1 MLCRGAGSMNARPG
15 MQHAA
20 ERLDAIE
27 RFHVLSILA
36 RARALEEAGRSIIH
50 LEIGEPDFDTVSP
63 IRDAGAQ
70 AILRGDTHYTPAL
83 GLPAL
88 RNAISRFYAQRYGAE
103 VEADRIVVTPG
114 ASGALLLAL
123 SLLVDPGDEVLLPDP
138 CYPANR
144 NFVRLLNG
152 SPAGIPVG
160 PDSRYQLQAVHI
172 DRHWRERTVAAL
184 VASPSNP
191 TGTLL
196 ELAEIAALNHAVS
209 VRGGVLIV
217 DEIYHGLTYGE
228 EPSTALSCGD
238 DILVV
243 NSFSKYFGMT
253 GWRLGWLVVPPRFV
267 DAAERIAQN
276 IFLAPPTAAQHAAL
290 AAFAPEA
297 LALLDQ
303 RREEFRRRRD
313 FLLPALRNLG
323 FRIPQVP
330 EGAFYIYADC
340 SDLAGD
346 GMKLAQSLLEEEG
359 VAITPG
365 VDFGSHQASQHV
377 RFAYT
382 RPVEVLQ
389 EGVARMARFFGRH
402 PLRG

>member
-1 MLCRGAGSMNARPG
+1 MCVRPG
-15 MQHAA
+15 SARAA
-20 ERLDAIE
+20 QRLDTIE
-27 RFHVLSILA
+27 HFHVLSILA
-36 RARALEEAGRSIIH
+36 RARALEDAGRSIIH
-50 LEIGEPDFDTVSP
+50 LEIGEPDFDTVAP

-88 RNAISRFYAQRYGAE
+88 RSAISHFYAQRYTAD
-103 VEADRIVVTPG
+103 VAADRIVITPG

-152 SPAGIPVG
+152 VPTGIPVG
-160 PDSRYQLQAVHI
+160 PDSRYQLQAGHI
-172 DRHWRERTVAAL
+172 DAHWRGRTVAAL

-196 ELAEIAALNHAVS
+196 EHAEIKALNAAVNA
-209 VRGGVLIV
+209 RDGVLIV
-217 DEIYHGLTYGE
+217 DEIYHGLTYAGQ
-228 EPSTALSCGD
+228 PSTALSVGD
-238 DILVV
+238 DLIVV

-290 AAFAPEA
+290 AAFTPATM
-297 LALLDQ
+297 ALLDT

-313 FLLPALRNLG
+313 FLLPALQGLG

-340 SDLAGD
+340 SDLATD
-346 GMKLAQSLLEEEG
+346 SMAFARALLEEEG

-365 VDFGSHQASQHV
+365 VDFGSHQAAQHV

-382 RPVEVLQ
+382 RPIAVLQ
-389 EGVARMARFFGRH
+389 EGVARMARFLARH
-402 PLRG
+402 CR